1 MEKRFTP
8 LFYEI
13 NSDTTNKQFKGK
25 YIVFINVGTWS
36 VRVSGLLLL
45 PLEQHRHDLQGHEGE
60 IVIEPEIRFEH
71 DLTNDP
77 SVVGDLRLKT
87 GKRLRVETLKLVD
100 SEE

>member
-1 MEKRFTP
+1 MKKKFTP

-13 NSDTTNKQFKGK
+13 NEDTTNKQLKGK

-45 PLEQHRHDLQGHEGE
+45 PLEQHRHDLQGNDGE

-77 SVVGDLRLKT
+77 SVVGDLRLKS
-87 GKRLRVETLKLVD
+87 GKRLRVETLTLMNSD
-100 SEE
+100 E